1 MRRRD
6 FITLVGGAAAW
17 PLAAHAQQPKMPVV
31 GLLSAS
37 VRETNRQNYDAFRD
51 GLAATGFVE
60 GRNVAIEYRFAD
72 LHDERLPALAID
84 LVRRKVAVIFA
95 AGNDAAILIAKGVT
109 ATIPIVFATGY
120 DPVEAGFVGR
130 LNRPEGN
137 ATGVTVNAGP
147 LGGKRVELLH
157 EIAPGAASVVLLV
170 NPNNPNAE
178 PDAAAVRAAG
188 QTIGQQVHVF
198 NVTSDSEIGSA
209 FAEFVKLRSGGLLL
223 SPDTFFQT
231 HRDAIFQQAD
241 RNRMPAIYYDRAF
254 PANGGLISYGASFA
268 DMFRQ
273 AGDYV
278 GQILKGA
285 KPADLPVMQPTKF
298 ELVINLKVAKALGL
312 TVPPLLLARAD
323 EVLEL

>member
-1 MRRRD
+1 MMRRRD
-6 FITLVGGAAAW
+6 FITLSGGAVAW
-17 PLAAHAQQPKMPVV
+17 PLSAGAQQPAMPVV

-37 VRETNRQNYDAFRD
+37 VRETNRQNYDAFRG

-72 LHDERLPALAID
+72 LRDERLPALAID

-120 DPVEAGFVGR
+120 DPVEAGFVAR

-147 LGGKRVELLH
+147 LRGKRVELLH
-157 EIAPGAASVVLLV
+157 QIAPGAASVVLLV

-254 PANGGLISYGASFA
+254 PANGGLMSYGASFVG
-268 DMFRQ
+268 MFRQ

-278 GQILKGA
+278 GQILRGA
-285 KPADLPVMQPTKF
+285 KPADLPV
-298 ELVINLKVAKALGL
+298 
-312 TVPPLLLARAD
+312 
-323 EVLEL
+323 